1 MINRKTLKRY
11 IDEWQD
17 RNTKITQ
24 VAIKYGNQ
32 FLDGKISEEEFF
44 DKTVG
49 QSCPMLKGFNQICN
63 HDSYNKM
70 CHDCWIKFLS

>member
-11 IDEWQD
+11 IDEWEGKD
-17 RNTKITQ
+17 TKITL
-24 VAIKYGNQ
+24 VAIEYGKKLLNKEINE
-32 FLDGKISEEEFF
+32 DEFF